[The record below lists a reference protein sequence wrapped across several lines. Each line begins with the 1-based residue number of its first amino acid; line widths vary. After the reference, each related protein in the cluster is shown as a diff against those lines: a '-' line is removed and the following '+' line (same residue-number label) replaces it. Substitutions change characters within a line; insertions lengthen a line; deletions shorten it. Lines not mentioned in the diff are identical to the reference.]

1 MDRKHLVWME
11 HSRREEHE
19 ANLSAL
25 MSQRKAEESVRQEL
39 LMQDVSNRENIRIA
53 DEVSSARRLAGFIS
67 DRYYYPY

>member
-1 MDRKHLVWME
+1 
-11 HSRREEHE
+11 
-19 ANLSAL
+19 